1 MIDNINATCPMNT
14 LTGAM
19 AKTTP
24 AEDKRKARNHLV
36 LQIIVDGVK
45 QTQQEML
52 KEKAD
57 NKKHQQEDGCQP
69 VGC

>member
-24 AEDKRKARNHLV
+24 ADPAEKKKDVYKTILMNSILKACKAQIQDDNARMKKANDALRKAIH
-36 LQIIVDGVK
+36 
-45 QTQQEML
+45 
-52 KEKAD
+52 
-57 NKKHQQEDGCQP
+57 
-69 VGC
+69 